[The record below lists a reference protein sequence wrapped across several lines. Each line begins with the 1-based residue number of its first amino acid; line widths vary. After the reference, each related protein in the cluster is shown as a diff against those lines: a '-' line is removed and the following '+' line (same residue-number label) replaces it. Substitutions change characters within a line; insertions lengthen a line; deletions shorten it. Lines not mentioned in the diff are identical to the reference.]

1 MNKKIYSEKFL
12 IFGIVNL
19 LCGFYFFAPTL
30 FTQKKSLTV
39 ESGQVENIE
48 IFYRR
53 VSSRGAKST
62 KSELFIKVK
71 NDSRNYYLME
81 NISQKRRNETFE
93 IIKKKLTISGG
104 VKIWI
109 KKTDINEYEPTIFQ
123 ISDNKGN
130 ILFNV
135 NQAKSHSKTG
145 FIITFLAGIFG
156 VGVFVYQK
164 KKNGHNLS

>member
-30 FTQKKSLTV
+30 FTQKKSLIV

-48 IFYRR
+48 TFYRR
-53 VSSRGAKST
+53 VSSRAAKST

-81 NISQKRRNETFE
+81 NISQKRRNEVLH
-93 IIKKKLTISGG
+93 INKLDAT
-104 VKIWI
+104 WI
-109 KKTDINEYEPTIFQ
+109 
-123 ISDNKGN
+123 
-130 ILFNV
+130 
-135 NQAKSHSKTG
+135 
-145 FIITFLAGIFG
+145 
-156 VGVFVYQK
+156 
-164 KKNGHNLS
+164 